1 MFFCLLCRVN
11 SKYYSCGWNWELK
24 QTNENNTESVDVSLS
39 WGVHFVQYQLIF
51 TENIYIKMDLS
62 AEWMNSFS
70 HFARTVNACSGK
82 LDAYRTGSHPEQKS

>member
-1 MFFCLLCRVN
+1 MKLRI
-11 SKYYSCGWNWELK
+11 K
-24 QTNENNTESVDVSLS
+24 TNKREQYWKCWCVSLS
-39 WGVHFVQYQLIF
+39 GGVHFVQYQLIF